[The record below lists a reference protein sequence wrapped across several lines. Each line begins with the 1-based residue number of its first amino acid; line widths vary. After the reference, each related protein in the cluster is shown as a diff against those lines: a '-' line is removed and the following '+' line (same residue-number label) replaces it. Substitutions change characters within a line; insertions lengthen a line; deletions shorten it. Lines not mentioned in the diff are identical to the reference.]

1 MKDFGKIPFR
11 GQGLPNSIPYS
22 FHGKIK
28 CFASKSPQKLIL
40 LKQHLLYYLANWYLF
55 KLNNRNTAKSCEI
68 SQKLTIKTTERWQ

>member
-40 LKQHLLYYLANWYLF
+40 LKQHLLYYLANW
-55 KLNNRNTAKSCEI
+55 
-68 SQKLTIKTTERWQ
+68 